1 MNPIKIL
8 ELSLLYN
15 VSLEAD
21 VKTWREISVSVVIFD
36 IWDLDPEKFH
46 V

>member
-21 VKTWREISVSVVIFD
+21 VKKRRDISVSVAIFD